1 MWTTHQRSAKQEPIQ
16 HGQPGNVDRE
26 ADLPPRLWFL
36 LYLTFLPFFGSVKD
50 IVIGADPV
58 DDKINVHW
66 ITIRNSTVRF
76 VDVQSATIPYKPENT
91 YLDHYVAMP
100 PTRMEDLKVPARHTS
115 DDLSLVND
123 FVSAI
128 VNNHFYFNVS
138 GGWVKKA

>member
-1 MWTTHQRSAKQEPIQ
+1 M
-16 HGQPGNVDRE
+16 
-26 ADLPPRLWFL
+26 
-36 LYLTFLPFFGSVKD
+36 
-50 IVIGADPV
+50 IGADPV

-76 VDVQSATIPYKPENT
+76 VDVQSATILYKLENT

-100 PTRMEDLKVPARHTS
+100 PTRMEDLKVLARHTS

-123 FVSAI
+123 FVSAT
-128 VNNHFYFNVS
+128 VNDQFDFNVS